1 MDYEDTFTQRYSE
14 KPRTDHC
21 GIISCQDPQVTMT
34 VTILKTF
41 KYFYAVEDINKEIH
55 ICLFRN
61 PNKYE
66 TSKTNIC

>member
-1 MDYEDTFTQRYSE
+1 MDYEDTFTQRYSQ
-14 KPRTDHC
+14 KPRGVHC
-21 GIISCQDPQVTMT
+21 GDVSCRDEQVTMT
-34 VTILKTF
+34 VTILKTL
-41 KYFYAVEDINKEIH
+41 KYNYAVEDIDKEMP

>member
-1 MDYEDTFTQRYSE
+1 
-14 KPRTDHC
+14 
-21 GIISCQDPQVTMT
+21 MT
-34 VTILKTF
+34 GTILKTL